1 MSSHLRHEIRQAKPS
16 ASLQQEA
23 ESNIVRTAAVLTDS
37 IERIFAPFGISA
49 TQYNALRILRGAGS
63 EGLCRN
69 ELRDRMITRMPDVTR
84 LLDRMEE
91 AGWVTRGRVT
101 GDRRRVS
108 ARITE
113 KGVRLLD
120 ELEEPL
126 AREHERRLGNL
137 SDEQLR
143 MLSGLLTLVRNP
155 G

>member
-1 MSSHLRHEIRQAKPS
+1 MSPDLRDEIRQAKPF

-23 ESNIVRTAAVLTDS
+23 ELNIIRTAAILTDS
-37 IERIFAPFGISA
+37 LERLFAPFGISA

-63 EGLCRN
+63 AGLCRN
-69 ELRDRMITRMPDVTR
+69 ELRDRMVTRMPDVTR

-91 AGWVTRGRVT
+91 GGWVTRGRVT
-101 GDRRRVS
+101 RDRRRVT

-113 KGVRLLD
+113 KGSRLLD

-126 AREHERRLGNL
+126 ASEHERRLGHF

-143 MLSGLLTLVRNP
+143 VLSGLLTLTRNP